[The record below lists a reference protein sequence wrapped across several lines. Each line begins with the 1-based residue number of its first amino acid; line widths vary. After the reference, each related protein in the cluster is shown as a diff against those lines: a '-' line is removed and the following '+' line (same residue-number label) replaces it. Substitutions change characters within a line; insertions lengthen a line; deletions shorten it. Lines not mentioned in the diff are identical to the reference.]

1 MPANPTIDG
10 FSFEGQGI
18 LERIDTYTAS
28 SGKEILTLFVHVAGR
43 YPKTIPCKMFGKS
56 ADKLGVTTGMRVKIE
71 GYLGGNEWKGRTY
84 PEVIATHVYPVDAA
98 GGAPAQQPLP
108 TGKAQD
114 RKHPDPEAA
123 APLSRDDAN
132 PGDDDGIPF

>member
-10 FSFEGQGI
+10 FSFEGQGV

-56 ADKLGVTTGMRVKIE
+56 ADKLGVITGMHIKIE
-71 GYLGGNEWKGRTY
+71 GYLGGNEWKGKMY

-108 TGKAQD
+108 TGKD
-114 RKHPDPEAA
+114 EPP
-123 APLSRDDAN
+123 PPS
-132 PGDDDGIPF
+132 DDDSIPF